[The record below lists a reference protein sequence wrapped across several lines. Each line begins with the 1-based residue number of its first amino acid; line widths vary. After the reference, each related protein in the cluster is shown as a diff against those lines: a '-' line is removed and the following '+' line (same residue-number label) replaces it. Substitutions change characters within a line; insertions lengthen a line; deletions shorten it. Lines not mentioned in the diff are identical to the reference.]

1 MKKITIV
8 LLSALIL
15 SGCNKKTKFNCESDL
30 VVNSVISMQQ
40 KIYNEVASTPVIK
53 YILEEIVKSLKFWGT
68 EGLVIDHNYQNVS
81 LRLENI
87 RTIARDEELG
97 NYECKATMYSKKDNE
112 RTNGFEIIYTAE
124 ATNAGKDS
132 YIQTAP
138 LTPEQIGHL
147 AAVLVTQG
155 KSIPTTTAEDE
166 TTQETINDRIDESAS
181 IIATEEHIAG
191 ETIRGIIYY
200 GSLDSSIGDFSF
212 LTQSDVGYAI
222 FDKCDVASECEV
234 QALIEETDFGY
245 MIKKVFKAK
254 RID

>member
-8 LLSALIL
+8 LLSALSPL

-132 YIQTAP
+132 YIQTAQM
-138 LTPEQIGHL
+138 PEQIGHL

-200 GSLDSSIGDFSF
+200 GSLDSSI
-212 LTQSDVGYAI
+212 VI
-222 FDKCDVASECEV
+222 FPS
-234 QALIEETDFGY
+234 
-245 MIKKVFKAK
+245 
-254 RID
+254 